1 MDYDCNDKNIMTRVE
16 KEEFLDMF
24 TPLIKKSLLN
34 VPIQEREDLEQE
46 LKLKLLYKLDW
57 LYKQDTPGFW
67 EFAIEY
73 QKRTVEQK

>member
-1 MDYDCNDKNIMTRVE
+1 
-16 KEEFLDMF
+16 MF
-24 TPLIKKSLLN
+24 TPIIKKSLLN

-73 QKRTVEQK
+73 KVER